1 MADSS
6 KDKKKVYNTLQALNY
21 ILESENEVSDTEICM
36 SSSEDEQEEDIID
49 FCDRGADIVSGNQSE
64 VSVSVNVSFYFSY
77 DMLIQ

>member
-1 MADSS
+1 
-6 KDKKKVYNTLQALNY
+6 
-21 ILESENEVSDTEICM
+21 M

-77 DMLIQ
+77 DMLI